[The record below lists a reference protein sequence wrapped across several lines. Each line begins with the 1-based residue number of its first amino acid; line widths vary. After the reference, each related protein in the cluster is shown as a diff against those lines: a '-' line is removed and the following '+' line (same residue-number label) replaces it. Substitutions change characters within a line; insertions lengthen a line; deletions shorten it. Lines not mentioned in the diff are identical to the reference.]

1 MSSVSELISYANEI
15 ATKMGLHK
23 SLDIEVDS
31 RFGFNYYSNTK
42 EFHRIRLTDFNKSE
56 LLHEL
61 GHAYMSEKL
70 TKLYRIFEK
79 VMKALNILAARYGE
93 VGDFVSNVI
102 YSIILFLYFLF
113 GIFIAFENSSPAI
126 LLPLMIF
133 GIILIIPVIDE
144 LLATYFGN
152 KFKAQK
158 RK

>member
-1 MSSVSELISYANEI
+1 MSSVSELISYAREI
-15 ATKMGLHK
+15 ATKMGLYK
-23 SLDIEVDS
+23 PLDIKVDS

-70 TKLYRIFEK
+70 PKLYRIFEK
-79 VMKALNILAARYGE
+79 VMKPLNILAARYGE
-93 VGDFVSNVI
+93 IGDFAGNVI

-113 GIFIAFENSSPAI
+113 GVFITFENSSPTI
-126 LLPLMIF
+126 LLPLIIF
-133 GIILIIPVIDE
+133 GMILIIPVIDE

-152 KFKAQK
+152 KFKVQK

>member
-1 MSSVSELISYANEI
+1 MSSVSELISYAREI

-23 SLDIEVDS
+23 PLDIKVDS
-31 RFGFNYYSNTK
+31 RFGFNYYSNSK
-42 EFHRIRLTDFNKSE
+42 EFHRIRLIDFNKSE

-70 TKLYRIFEK
+70 PRLYGIFEK
-79 VMKALNILAARYGE
+79 VMKPLNILAARFGE
-93 VGDFVSNVI
+93 IGDFVSNMI

-113 GIFIAFENSSPAI
+113 GVLVAFENSSPTI
-126 LLPLMIF
+126 LLLLIIF
-133 GIILIIPVIDE
+133 GMILIIPFIDE

-152 KFKAQK
+152 KFKVQK